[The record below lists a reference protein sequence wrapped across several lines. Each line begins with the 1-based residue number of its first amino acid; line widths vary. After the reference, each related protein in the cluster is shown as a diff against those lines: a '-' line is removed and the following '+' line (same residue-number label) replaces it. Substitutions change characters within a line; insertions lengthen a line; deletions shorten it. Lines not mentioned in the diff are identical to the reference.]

1 MGKYVHIRKKMICII
16 TISIVTFATL
26 TLLLLHFSYFGYIKD
41 ASKAELQKDF
51 DTIETILSKEQKDYT
66 RTILDWSIWDETYQF
81 IENKNLS
88 YINSNLT
95 SEVLNSLNL
104 QLMLFLN
111 TDAEIIYEI
120 NENISEETRMLLF
133 DKLIKTT
140 SIQTNLPIIL
150 QDSFHSGTLL
160 INQIPYFVFSAPI
173 QASIENPKHN
183 GYLIFVKEFDQ
194 ELFDLLYK
202 LENVS
207 IKFSL
212 DRHSGNDQMGSI
224 QYMKQKK
231 LWTASKS
238 MTDIIGEPYVLTIE
252 EYIPYSNSHYI
263 VFILFFALLL
273 VFLLFIILLFMDK
286 QVIRRITRL
295 SDFLK
300 YVTSTG
306 DTYQIITDDGTDDLS
321 QLIGNVNQMLK
332 RLQDLRSTD
341 KLTKLKNRTFMEE
354 ELNRLD
360 EDHQSQYFIVMV
372 DIDGLKQ
379 TNDTMGHLHGD
390 QILKLV
396 SSILLKNCEHKGIC
410 ARWGNDEFLI
420 LLKDT
425 RERDMID
432 ILQKIQNNLQ
442 SVTAAI
448 SISFGYAE
456 KIAYSKFVEHPIITA
471 ENMMH
476 HHKLM
481 KKKSLRYSN
490 VRSLLQVISENNQ
503 EVAVHT
509 ERMKTMCFHIGKI
522 LLLNQEQ
529 QNKLELLACMHDI
542 GKIGIP
548 ERILMKPDKLT
559 QSEFEIMKTHTEIG
573 YRIAKSTP
581 DLSYIAD
588 EILYHHEKYNG
599 SGYPIGLKGEEIPL
613 LSRIINVV
621 DSFDV
626 MTHERIYKK
635 AMDTESAI
643 AELKRCSGAQF
654 DPFIVNIFIE
664 YLSNNSSYIKNL
676 DR

>member
-1 MGKYVHIRKKMICII
+1 MSIRKKMVCII

-26 TLLLLHFSYFGYIKD
+26 TLLLFHLSYFGYIKV
-41 ASKAELQKDF
+41 ASKAELQKNF
-51 DTIETILSKEQKDYT
+51 DTIETILSKEQKNYT
-66 RTILDWSIWDETYQF
+66 HIILDWSIWDETYQF
-81 IENKNLS
+81 IENKNPT
-88 YINSNLT
+88 YIDSNLT
-95 SEVLNSLNL
+95 SEVLNNLHL

-111 TDAEIIYEI
+111 RDAEIIYEKH
-120 NENISEETRMLLF
+120 ENISDEIRMKLL
-133 DKLIKTT
+133 DKILQTT
-140 SIQTNLPIIL
+140 SIQSNQPIIF
-150 QDSFHSGTLL
+150 QDSFFSGTLL
-160 INQIPYFVFSAPI
+160 INQVPYFVFSAPI

-183 GYLIFVKEFDQ
+183 GYLIFVKEYDQ

-212 DRHSGNDQMGSI
+212 DTQIGNDQMGSI
-224 QYMKQKK
+224 QYMKHHK
-231 LWTASKS
+231 LWTASKN
-238 MTDIIGEPYVLTIE
+238 MIDITGEPYVLTIE
-252 EYIPYSNSHYI
+252 EYLPYSNNQYI
-263 VFILFFALLL
+263 IFILFFALLL
-273 VFLLFIILLFMDK
+273 LFLLFIILLFLDK
-286 QVIRRITRL
+286 QVIRRITHP

-306 DTYQIITDDGTDDLS
+306 DTYHMITDDGTDDLS
-321 QLIGNVNQMLK
+321 QLFGNVNQMLK
-332 RLQDLRSTD
+332 RLHDLRSTD

-354 ELNRLD
+354 ELIRLD
-360 EDHQSQYFIVMV
+360 QDPQSQYFIVMA

-396 SSILLKNCEHKGIC
+396 SSILLQNCEPKGVC

-425 RERDMID
+425 DEHEMID
-432 ILQKIQNNLQ
+432 ILQKIQNDLQ
-442 SVTAAI
+442 SVTTAI

-456 KIAYSKFVEHPIITA
+456 KSKTSKFVEHPIITA

-481 KKKSLRYSN
+481 KKKSIRYSN

-509 ERMKTMCFHIGKI
+509 ERMKSMCYHIGKI

-599 SGYPIGLKGEEIPL
+599 SGYPKGLKGEEIPL

-635 AMDTESAI
+635 AMDTQSAI
-643 AELKRCSGAQF
+643 EELKRCSGTQF
-654 DPFIVNIFIE
+654 DPLIVDIFID
-664 YLSNNSSYIKNL
+664 YLSINSSYIQNS
-676 DR
+676 